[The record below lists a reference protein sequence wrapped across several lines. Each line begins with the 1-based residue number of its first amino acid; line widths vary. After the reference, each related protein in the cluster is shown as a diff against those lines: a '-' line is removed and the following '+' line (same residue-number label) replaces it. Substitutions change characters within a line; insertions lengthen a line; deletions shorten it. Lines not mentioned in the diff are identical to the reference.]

1 MLVLDGLLLGFFA
14 YYWMRLKMIKTVKG
28 NVLDIERG
36 IIVHSCNAQGV
47 MGSGIALEIKNRFP
61 EAFKKYRLHKELYGL
76 KLGSISVHHVNDSKI
91 IINGI
96 GQQYYGRDGTRFTNY
111 EAIAEIFECVNNL
124 ANTHLANTDEALPIC
139 FPLIGCGLGG
149 ARWEIISAIIDTT
162 IDDKFEKVLYTL

>member
-1 MLVLDGLLLGFFA
+1 
-14 YYWMRLKMIKTVKG
+14 MIKTVKG

-61 EAFKKYRLHKELYGL
+61 DVFSEYELLCRCRNSADIIGYTQYVPIDL
-76 KLGSISVHHVNDSKI
+76 NKI
-91 IINGI
+91 IVNGI
-96 GQQYYGRDGTRFTNY
+96 GQDRYGRDGKRYTNY
-111 EAIAEIFECVNNL
+111 EAIAEIFEDVNRYAQNYYDL
-124 ANTHLANTDEALPIC
+124 RDILLPIC

-149 ARWEIISAIIDTT
+149 GKWEIISAIIDTT

>member
-1 MLVLDGLLLGFFA
+1 
-14 YYWMRLKMIKTVKG
+14 MIKTVKG

-61 EAFKKYRLHKELYGL
+61 DAYHAYIRDKQTYGL
-76 KLGSISVHHVNDSKI
+76 HLGQKSYAEVGVNKF

-96 GQQYYGRDGTRFTNY
+96 GQQDYGRDGHRYTSYDAITKIFTS
-111 EAIAEIFECVNNL
+111 VNL
-124 ANTHLANTDEALPIC
+124 FALDELEEKGILLPIC

-149 ARWEIISAIIDTT
+149 GKWEIISAIIDTT